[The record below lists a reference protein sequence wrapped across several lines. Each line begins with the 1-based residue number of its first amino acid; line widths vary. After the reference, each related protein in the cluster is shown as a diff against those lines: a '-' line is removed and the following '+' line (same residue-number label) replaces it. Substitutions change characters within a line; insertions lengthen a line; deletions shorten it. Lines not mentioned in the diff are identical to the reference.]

1 MVVSRDVAPGIHRLG
16 HPKVN
21 WYILEDEGQYTA
33 IDAGLPG
40 FRTSLEADLAELG
53 VPPDAVEAL
62 ILTHSDADHTGLAG
76 ALHQA
81 GARGLIHS
89 TSAPKLRRPGAKSG
103 DAAPAHLLPQLW
115 RPTLWGMMVV
125 MTKNG
130 GGRPPPFFGADKIS
144 TPALPHVP
152 RQPHGIPIPRHNPR
166 ARAR

>member
-21 WYILEDEGQYTA
+21 WYILEDEGRYTA

-81 GARGLIHS
+81 GARVLIHS
-89 TSAPKLRRPGAKSG
+89 TDEPKLRRPGAKSG
-103 DAAPAHLLPQLW
+103 EPAPVPILPQLC
-115 RPTLWGMMVV
+115 RPTLWGVRGGSPR
-125 MTKNG
+125 NG
-130 GGRPPPFFGADKIS
+130 CGPPPS
-144 TPALPHVP
+144 S
-152 RQPHGIPIPRHNPR
+152 R
-166 ARAR
+166 ARAH